1 MLVIQIQMWPKGDKS
16 KAYSL
21 GTLTVALSKVLTKNF
36 SNRGYDW
43 AITKKGDRQTWKTG
57 EITGHN
63 PRTRAQW
70 DLVYRI
76 LKQAVGD
83 RNL

>member
-1 MLVIQIQMWPKGDKS
+1 MLVIQIQMWPKGDKT

-21 GTLTVALSKVLTKNF
+21 GTLKVALSRTLSKNF

-43 AITKKGDRQTWKTG
+43 DITKKGDKGTWKKG
-57 EITGHN
+57 QITGHN
-63 PRTRAQW
+63 PRVRGQW

-76 LKQAVGD
+76 LKQAVGE
-83 RNL
+83 RNP